1 MNITVEQSGLLQ
13 SGIDCLKGWALCQFS
28 LVVSVL
34 SPLCLSSLPPAGVGA
49 CRPKCFNRNVLITG
63 VVRHVVGECV
73 SLLHVCNTQWYCMKR
88 WLVV

>member
-34 SPLCLSSLPPAGVGA
+34 SPLFVSHL
-49 CRPKCFNRNVLITG
+49 
-63 VVRHVVGECV
+63 
-73 SLLHVCNTQWYCMKR
+73 SLL
-88 WLVV
+88 LVRMPAALSALIEMY